1 MNYPNAHAVF
11 GMSNKTKVICQFC
24 GETRRAELLEIFQ
37 HERTFLVGES
47 CCELFNQQ
55 ISSDGYLASKFFADE
70 IEQIIGERPRGI
82 TFSNG
87 MNYKLK
93 IKSISQADAK
103 AFIRKHHRHNRP
115 PAGWRYGAGIWNGD
129 IQIGV
134 IMVGRPVARRIDHHS
149 TLEVNRLCIDP
160 NIDSELSMN
169 ACSQLYAW
177 ATREGKK
184 RGFQKIITYTLT
196 TEKGASLK
204 ASGWSFEEICGGGT
218 WHREYRPRKDG
229 HPTIKKVRW
238 SKQLIKKANQ
248 IAA

>member
-1 MNYPNAHAVF
+1 
-11 GMSNKTKVICQFC
+11 
-24 GETRRAELLEIFQ
+24 
-37 HERTFLVGES
+37 
-47 CCELFNQQ
+47 
-55 ISSDGYLASKFFADE
+55 
-70 IEQIIGERPRGI
+70 
-82 TFSNG
+82 
-87 MNYKLK
+87 
-93 IKSISQADAK
+93 
-103 AFIRKHHRHNRP
+103 
-115 PAGWRYGAGIWNGD
+115 
-129 IQIGV
+129 
-134 IMVGRPVARRIDHHS
+134 
-149 TLEVNRLCIDP
+149 
-160 NIDSELSMN
+160 MN